1 MNNPPLVSIIIPVYN
16 GEKYIEETI
25 NSVLFQTY
33 ENWELII
40 INNASTDGSLNIIH
54 KFVKLDNRIKV
65 LNLENNSG
73 GPADPRNIGI
83 KNANGKYLA
92 FLDADDLWEKNKIE
106 KQITHIE
113 KEQLDVAYCKIEFI
127 NSSGKKSG
135 TIKVS
140 KLHTLLSKIFG
151 SSFALLAINPIAL
164 SSCII
169 KNQSGFYFRNNP
181 NLQSIEDWFMWI
193 DLSISGK
200 QFGLLNE
207 RLVLYRLHESSVS
220 SINGITQYY
229 RSFHLY
235 SALLVEEKIGF
246 LKYLILF
253 SISIIRVLKFRFFG
267 RHS

>member
-1 MNNPPLVSIIIPVYN
+1 MKSEPLVSVIVPIFN
-16 GEKYIEETI
+16 GEDYIEETI
-25 NSVLFQTY
+25 KSVILQTY
-33 ENWELII
+33 SNWELII
-40 INNASTDGSLNIIH
+40 VNNGSRDQSLKIIN
-54 KFVKLDNRIKV
+54 KLALTDNRIQV
-65 LNLENNSG
+65 INLETNSG

-151 SSFALLAINPIAL
+151 SSFALLVINPIAL